1 MYILVCTEHTSV
13 QMGSA
18 VQLCPYYHCN
28 YELRDYV
35 NTIGGIIEHNMK
47 LCTYYE
53 TSTYQ
58 SLNKHLTKVRQA
70 LTYS

>member
-1 MYILVCTEHTSV
+1 MDR
-13 QMGSA
+13 A

-47 LCTYYE
+47 
-53 TSTYQ
+53 Q
-58 SLNKHLTKVRQA
+58 AHIMKQAHNKG
-70 LTYS
+70 